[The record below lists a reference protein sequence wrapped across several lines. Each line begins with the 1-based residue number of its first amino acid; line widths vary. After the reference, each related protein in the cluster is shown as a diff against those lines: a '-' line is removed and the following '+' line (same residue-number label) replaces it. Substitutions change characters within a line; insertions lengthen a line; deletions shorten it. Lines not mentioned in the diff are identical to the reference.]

1 MRIIK
6 KNKGSNSIEVK
17 RFYVPFALEWKCPGC
32 NSDNT
37 KDFGG
42 DYLMYPAL
50 DAPIEIDMYCHTC
63 ELEGTTTVQLGLTM
77 TLVSNEV
84 VENK

>member
-6 KNKGSNSIEVK
+6 HDAESNSIEVK
-17 RFYVPFALEWKCPGC
+17 RFYAPFTLEWKCPGC

-37 KDFGG
+37 RDFRR
-42 DYLMYPAL
+42 DYLMYPML
-50 DAPIEIDMYCHTC
+50 DAPIEIDMYCPEC
-63 ELEGTTTVQLGLTM
+63 ELEGSTTVQLELNM
-77 TLVSNEV
+77 KLVSNEV